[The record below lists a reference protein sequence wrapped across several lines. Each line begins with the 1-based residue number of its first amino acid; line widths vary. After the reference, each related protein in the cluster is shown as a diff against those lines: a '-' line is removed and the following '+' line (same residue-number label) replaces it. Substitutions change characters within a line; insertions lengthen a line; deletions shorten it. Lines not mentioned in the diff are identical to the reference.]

1 MYSYGNVY
9 MAPLPTF
16 LRIFQGAESVGIC
29 TTVQQS
35 YRRLLYSLYAVR
47 ATTQLCVG
55 SLQVTLSDSTAG
67 AFWRVG
73 YLEVVPKESTT
84 LFARYKTLG
93 GPAVEWL

>member
-47 ATTQLCVG
+47 ATQLCVG
-55 SLQVTLSDSTAG
+55 SLLHYTAT
-67 AFWRVG
+67 V
-73 YLEVVPKESTT
+73 YSV
-84 LFARYKTLG
+84 
-93 GPAVEWL
+93 